1 MDLIESAATQSSNL
15 ISEFSAH
22 QFLPNFNELQNL
34 KKDNHIIL
42 YFCDLWGYISANI
55 NDPNVK
61 SFVGFLLSSR
71 REHISLIFEFH
82 TFPWGLKKEV
92 NDLFRLYLSNSTLIF
107 LTKTISDQSKLNL
120 FKKRFLNKTDIET
133 FEKAQQMA
141 QHIVDKVND
150 GNNRSYVCYQKDIRQ
165 KHRLIRVDV
174 FNENVISILDS

>member
-55 NDPNVK
+55 TEPNVK